1 MRKVLFFA
9 LFLGGVFFSL
19 NVQAQLAACPSGPG
33 WVANTGMSATISGS
47 STGLPFSITAVANN
61 NAYNGFGVS
70 CALASTGTNMNGS
83 VTASITG
90 GSSPFTYNLTGAAS
104 QSNTGVAGTTN
115 TFSGLFGAN
124 TNSAANAYSVNAV
137 DVNGC
142 TAAMSG
148 NVNVTAPP
156 DLIAGTCMTAD
167 LCQTNSAQVQVSAAG
182 GVSSVSGYDVAWS
195 SVANSPFAGPPAA
208 GLGGPSAPGTNPS
221 PYLNAIATSGGAIL
235 VTGLSGNSTYS
246 FVVTD
251 DNGCIVQ

>member
-1 MRKVLFFA
+1 MKRILFFA

-19 NVQAQLAACPSGPG
+19 NVQGQLAACPPG
-33 WVANTGMSATISGS
+33 FTSNSGMSATIVGS
-47 STGLPFSITAVANN
+47 STGLPFSITAVANTP
-61 NAYNGFGVS
+61 YNGFGVS

-83 VTASITG
+83 VTATITG
-90 GSSPFTYNLTGAAS
+90 GSSPFTYNLTGGSA

-124 TNSAANAYSVNAV
+124 TNSAANTYSVNAV
-137 DVNGC
+137 DLNGC

-167 LCQTNSAQVQVSAAG
+167 LCQTNNAQVQVSAAG
-182 GVSSVSGYDVAWS
+182 GAIGGATPGYNVAWS

-208 GLGGPSAPGTNPS
+208 GLGGPTAPGTNPS
-221 PYLNAIATSGGAIL
+221 PYVNAIATSGGAIL